1 MYMGLIVISVIFTGI
16 GMLISG
22 RLKSKFAHYSKMPTQ
37 TGISGAEVARQMLS
51 HYGIQDVQIVQG
63 QGMLTDHYNPQ
74 TKTVSLS
81 PEVFQGR
88 HVAAAAVAAHECGHA
103 VQHATAYSMLQ
114 MRSALVPVVQI
125 SASLQQYLFMFGLV
139 GMASFNSPI
148 ILMIAIAAFAMT
160 TLFSL
165 VTLPVEF
172 DASRRALVWLD
183 NSNVARGQEYAGA
196 KDALNWA
203 ALTYVA
209 AALAAL
215 VQLLYL
221 VMMFLNRR

>member
-1 MYMGLIVISVIFTGI
+1 MGLIIISIVFTGI

-22 RLKSKFAHYSKMPTQ
+22 RLKSKFARYSQMPT
-37 TGISGAEVARQMLS
+37 GSGLSGAEVARQMLE
-51 HYGIQDVQIVQG
+51 HFGIRDVRIVQG
-63 QGMLTDHYNPQ
+63 EGMLTDHYNPQ

-103 VQHATAYSMLQ
+103 VQHANAYAMLQ

-148 ILMIAIAAFAMT
+148 ILMIAIAAFGVT

-165 VTLPVEF
+165 ITLPVEF

-183 NSNVARGQEYAGA
+183 SSNVARGQEYDGA
-196 KDALNWA
+196 KDALSWA

>member
-1 MYMGLIVISVIFTGI
+1 MGLIVISVIFTGI

-22 RLKSKFAHYSKMPTQ
+22 RLKSKFAKYSKMPIQ
-37 TGISGAEVARQMLS
+37 AGLSGAEVARDMLRYYNI
-51 HYGIQDVQIVQG
+51 HDVNIVQG

-74 TKTVSLS
+74 SKTVSLS

-88 HVAAAAVAAHECGHA
+88 SVAAAAVAAHEVGHA

-125 SASLQQYLFMFGLV
+125 SANIQQYLFMIGLV
-139 GMASFNSPI
+139 GMASFNSPWLLI
-148 ILMIAIAAFAMT
+148 IAIAAFAMT

-165 VTLPVEF
+165 ITLPVEF
-172 DASRRALVWLD
+172 DASKRALVWLD
-183 NSNVARGQEYAGA
+183 NNNVARGQEYDGA
-196 KDALNWA
+196 KDALTWA

-221 VMMFLNRR
+221 VMIFLNRR